1 MLDNLVCDV
10 NFPISP
16 HLSFLIFCF
25 SLTFISPLVAYYVA
39 LHHFNVQEEG
49 RRDDQQDEHIW
60 ESRLIAF
67 GVMIGL
73 WFVMFLPV
81 VTWKY
86 MVSLDFLYYSERTET
101 NIGKGTCTNE

>member
-10 NFPISP
+10 NSPISP

-25 SLTFISPLVAYYVA
+25 SLAFVSPLVAYYVA

-86 MVSLDFLYYSERTET
+86 MVSLDFLYYSERTKT
-101 NIGKGTCTNE
+101 NIGKGTCTSE